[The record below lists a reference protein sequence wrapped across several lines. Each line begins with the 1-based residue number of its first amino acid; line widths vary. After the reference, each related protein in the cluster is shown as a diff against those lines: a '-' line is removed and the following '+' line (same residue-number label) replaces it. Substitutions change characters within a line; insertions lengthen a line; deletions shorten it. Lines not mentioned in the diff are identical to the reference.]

1 MKRQQKVQLLPDI
14 FESIVGDSADV
25 FIVFVDLCG
34 STEYK
39 QACIESD
46 QPDLNWICRQLIFL
60 GRAADNIKKHEG
72 VVVKTI
78 GDEIFAFFEATTDP
92 EIVLKCS
99 IEIIQG
105 YGNLKAYK
113 GPSKIEAKA
122 SIDFGSTY
130 NGSIVE
136 SVEFDPIGLPVDR
149 CARLNALAKKNE
161 ILFSR
166 DFLKI
171 AEAWSSA
178 KEFNTKYGYDT
189 HNENLKGIGKTEYYR
204 IWLSDMPSK

>member
-14 FESIVGDSADV
+14 IESIVGDSADV
-25 FIVFVDLCG
+25 FILSVDLCG

-39 QACIESD
+39 QNCID
-46 QPDLNWICRQLIFL
+46 LKQPDFTWISRQLIFL
-60 GRAADNIKKHEG
+60 QRASMIIEKHEG

-78 GDEIFAFFEATTDP
+78 GDEILAFFEATTDP
-92 EIVLKCS
+92 EVVLKCA

-105 YGNLKAYK
+105 YDNLNAFK

-130 NGSIVE
+130 NGSIVD

-149 CARLNALAKKNE
+149 CARLNSLAKKNQ
-161 ILFSR
+161 ILFSK
-166 DFLKI
+166 DFLAV
-171 AEAWSSA
+171 AEEKSSA
-178 KEFNTKYGYDT
+178 KDLKAKYAYESYV
-189 HNENLKGIGKTEYYR
+189 ENLKGIGKTKYFS
-204 IWLSDMPSK
+204 ITAK

>member
-1 MKRQQKVQLLPDI
+1 MKRQRKVKLLPDI
-14 FESIVGDSADV
+14 VESFVGDSADV
-25 FIVFVDLCG
+25 FILFIDLCG

-39 QACIESD
+39 QSCIESK
-46 QPDLNWICRQLIFL
+46 QPDLNWIFRQLIFL
-60 GRAADNIKKHEG
+60 QRAADNIKSHEG

-78 GDEIFAFFEATTDP
+78 GDEIFAFFEATTNP
-92 EIVLKCS
+92 EDVLKCS

-149 CARLNALAKKNE
+149 CARLNMLAKKNE
-161 ILFSR
+161 ILFSK

-171 AEAWSSA
+171 AEAKSSA
-178 KEFNTKYGYDT
+178 KKFSDKYGYDT
-189 HNENLKGIGKTEYYR
+189 HKEDLKGIGKTEYYS
-204 IWLSDMPSK
+204 LMAK